1 MRVSYGE
8 MSAALRWV
16 SIPASHTAHQ
26 PVPISFTHR
35 KPPNPAKILP
45 RSCKKTPQKNPRMPP
60 KNPAKRTLP
69 KPVRPPQH
77 KGRPDTPHLT
87 PPPCAERLRDTER
100 YAIFSS
106 RPLPP
111 RGSVGFLFVLCLFS
125 VSVVPFSRLYPLA

>member
-45 RSCKKTPQKNPRMPP
+45 RSCKKTPQKPTNAPQKSRK
-60 KNPAKRTLP
+60 KNPTET
-69 KPVRPPQH
+69 RPPSPAQ
-77 KGRPDTPHLT
+77 RTPRYPPPH

>member
-45 RSCKKTPQKNPRMPP
+45 RSCKKTPQKPTNAPQKSRK
-60 KNPAKRTLP
+60 KNPTET
-69 KPVRPPQH
+69 RPPSPAQ
-77 KGRPDTPHLT
+77 RTPRHPPPH